1 MNNKL
6 LIGAAIVVA
15 IIESVALVAVYRLNT
30 RLSAVETQ
38 VDCNLSQ
45 RVEACVELCHEKV
58 ASYDDST
65 GTCTCQG
72 KD

>member
-1 MNNKL
+1 MSKKFIAVIALAL
-6 LIGAAIVVA
+6 LVEIVLWTIVFNL
-15 IIESVALVAVYRLNT
+15 SN

-45 RVEACVELCHEKV
+45 RVEVCVDLCHEKV

-65 GTCTCQG
+65 GTCTCQQEE
-72 KD
+72 